1 MRQLKPFVFFV
12 PFVLLLFSMGYSL
25 LDSSGFLASVKG
37 MNDWIL
43 RYFGWLFSAG
53 TLLFVA
59 LCIWVYFSPLAK
71 VRIGGKEAKPI
82 LTRWQ
87 WFSIILCTTIAIGIL
102 FWSRFT
108 TCMRLPE
115 GLEWMP
121 IRRGQPVLPCLPC
134 LCTGPLLLTAFIRL
148 QGLCLRWGIT
158 TSSNRSV

>member
-1 MRQLKPFVFFV
+1 MRQLKPVVFFV
-12 PFVLLLFSMGYSL
+12 PFALLLVSIGYSL
-25 LDSSGFLASVKG
+25 IDANGFLASVKG

-59 LCIWVYFSPLAK
+59 LCIWVYFSPLAR

-102 FWSRFT
+102 FWGT
-108 TCMRLPE
+108 AEPLYHLHAP
-115 GLEWMP
+115 
-121 IRRGQPVLPCLPC
+121 PV
-134 LCTGPLLLTAFIRL
+134 GP
-148 QGLCLRWGIT
+148 G
-158 TSSNRSV
+158 